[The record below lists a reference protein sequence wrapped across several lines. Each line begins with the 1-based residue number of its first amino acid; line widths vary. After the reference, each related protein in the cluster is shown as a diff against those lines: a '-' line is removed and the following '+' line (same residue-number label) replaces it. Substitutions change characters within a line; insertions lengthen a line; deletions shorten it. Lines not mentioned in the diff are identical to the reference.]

1 MNSPA
6 RPARRRRDAVDWQ
19 SYEMVGPLV
28 AAVVS
33 GAVVALLRR
42 ARVLQLEAQVAQ
54 LDQRVR
60 DQLRTARDLTARQQ
74 SAEETIQRLR
84 RSIVEMPE
92 IAQRLTGTRDLRE
105 IPERTLD
112 LIQEIFD
119 PAFSVFYRP
128 AKDELVA
135 VSCRGE
141 SEFAVGHRLK
151 RGEGI
156 AGWAAVKQL
165 PVTLEDA
172 QLESGVVRGRNLAT
186 GVPAAGFSIAL
197 PIQSGGRTIGVILI
211 GPSERSLPHLREIS
225 RTIALITSVSM
236 TSAVVLKEQTMLAQ
250 TDGLTGLLNKT
261 HILRRLR
268 DLIASEGGP
277 RTFSVFLFDIDHFK
291 HYNDTNGHLAGDE
304 LLRSLGALLKEN
316 VREEEIVGRWGGE
329 EFLLLMPN
337 VEKSHA
343 LRAAERI
350 RAVVA
355 GWDFDH
361 RDRQPGGCVSVSGG
375 VASWPNDGD
384 DVDALLRCADQ
395 ALYQAKREGRNRV
408 FGYSTPDLALGGPP
422 DPMTGLDSGLEKE
435 R

>member
-1 MNSPA
+1 
-6 RPARRRRDAVDWQ
+6 VDWE
-19 SYEMVGPLV
+19 SFEIVTLLV
-28 AAVVS
+28 ASLVAGLLGAHLVAVS
-33 GAVVALLRR
+33 KRGRIR
-42 ARVLQLEAQVAQ
+42 QLEAVAAQ
-54 LDQRVR
+54 LDQRLR
-60 DQLRTARDLTARQQ
+60 EQLRVVQDLSARHH
-74 SAEETIQRLR
+74 SAEETIHRLR
-84 RSIVEMPE
+84 RSIAEMPE

-119 PAFSVFYRP
+119 ASYSVFYRT

-135 VSCRGE
+135 VACRGE
-141 SEFAVGHRLK
+141 SEFAVGHRVK

-156 AGWAAVKQL
+156 VGWTAVKQL
-165 PVTLEDA
+165 PLTLQDA

-186 GVPAAGFSIAL
+186 GVPTSGFALSL
-197 PIQSGGRTIGVILI
+197 PIVNGERTIGVILI
-211 GPSERSLPHLREIS
+211 GPSLRDLPHLREIG

-236 TSAVVLKEQTMLAQ
+236 TSAAVLKEQTMLAK

-268 DLIASEGGP
+268 DLIASDGGP
-277 RTFSVFLFDIDHFK
+277 RIFSVFLFDIDHFK

-304 LLRSLGALLKEN
+304 LLRSLGELLKEN
-316 VREEEIVGRWGGE
+316 VREEEIVGRYGGE
-329 EFLLLMPN
+329 EFLLVMPN
-337 VEKSHA
+337 VEKSLA

-355 GWDFDH
+355 AWDFPH
-361 RDRQPGGCVSVSGG
+361 RDRQPGGCVTVSGG
-375 VASWPNDGD
+375 IAGWPNDGD
-384 DVDALLRCADQ
+384 EVDALLHRADQ

-408 FGYSTPDLALGGPP
+408 FAYAAPELAMGEAA
-422 DPMTGLDSGLEKE
+422 DPLADFDPELEKPE

>member
-1 MNSPA
+1 
-6 RPARRRRDAVDWQ
+6 VEW
-19 SYEMVGPLV
+19 ETLEIVTLLV
-28 AAVVS
+28 MSVVS
-33 GAVVALLRR
+33 GLLGAHLVAVAKRERLR
-42 ARVLQLEAQVAQ
+42 QLEASLAQ
-54 LDQRVR
+54 LDQRAR
-60 DQLRTARDLTARQQ
+60 EQLRMVQDLTARNR

-92 IAQRLTGTRDLRE
+92 IAQRLTATRDLRE

-112 LIQEIFD
+112 LIHEIFD
-119 PAFSVFYRP
+119 PSYSVFYRT

-135 VSCRGE
+135 VACRGE
-141 SEFAVGHRLK
+141 SEYAVGHRLK

-156 AGWAAVKQL
+156 VGWTAVKQL
-165 PVTLEDA
+165 PLTVEDA

-186 GVPAAGFSIAL
+186 GVPESGFSLSL
-197 PIQSGGRTIGVILI
+197 PIVNAERTIGVILI
-211 GPSERSLPHLREIS
+211 GPSLRDLPHLREIG
-225 RTIALITSVSM
+225 RTIALITAVSIA
-236 TSAVVLKEQTMLAQ
+236 SAVVLKEQTVLAK

-261 HILRRLR
+261 HILRRVR
-268 DLIASEGGP
+268 DLIASDGGP

-291 HYNDTNGHLAGDE
+291 QYNDTNGHLAGDE

-316 VREEEIVGRWGGE
+316 VREDEFVGRYGGE
-329 EFLLLMPN
+329 EFLLIMPN

-355 GWDFDH
+355 GWDFPH
-361 RDRQPGGCVSVSGG
+361 RDRQPEGCVTVSGG

-384 DVDALLRCADQ
+384 DVDALLHCADQ

-408 FGYSTPDLALGGPP
+408 FAFAAPELAMGDGP
-422 DPMTGLDSGLEKE
+422 DPLADFDPEAEKE
-435 R
+435 L

>member
-1 MNSPA
+1 
-6 RPARRRRDAVDWQ
+6 
-19 SYEMVGPLV
+19 
-28 AAVVS
+28 
-33 GAVVALLRR
+33 
-42 ARVLQLEAQVAQ
+42 
-54 LDQRVR
+54 
-60 DQLRTARDLTARQQ
+60 
-74 SAEETIQRLR
+74 
-84 RSIVEMPE
+84 
-92 IAQRLTGTRDLRE
+92 
-105 IPERTLD
+105 
-112 LIQEIFD
+112 
-119 PAFSVFYRP
+119 
-128 AKDELVA
+128 
-135 VSCRGE
+135 
-141 SEFAVGHRLK
+141 
-151 RGEGI
+151 
-156 AGWAAVKQL
+156 
-165 PVTLEDA
+165 
-172 QLESGVVRGRNLAT
+172 
-186 GVPAAGFSIAL
+186 
-197 PIQSGGRTIGVILI
+197 
-211 GPSERSLPHLREIS
+211 
-225 RTIALITSVSM
+225 
-236 TSAVVLKEQTMLAQ
+236 MLAQ

-384 DVDALLRCADQ
+384 DVDTLLHCADQ

-408 FGYSTPDLALGGPP
+408 FAHSTPDLALGGAP
-422 DPMTGLDSGLEKE
+422 DPLAGFDPELEKE